1 MKKLKLKDIW
11 NWLQGNGPTLVVNAR
26 DGDGDGIIQ
35 EGTPFERPA
44 KKKAPAKKPVAK
56 KPVATA
62 KKTPAKAPAKAPAKK
77 ATPKK
82 K

>member
-11 NWLQGNGPTLVVNAR
+11 NWLQGNGPTLVINGR

-44 KKKAPAKKPVAK
+44 KKKAPAKKPT
-56 KPVATA
+56 ATA
-62 KKTPAKAPAKAPAKK
+62 KKTPAKAPAKK

>member
-1 MKKLKLKDIW
+1 MAKLKDIW
-11 NWLQGNGPTLVVNAR
+11 TWLKGEGPTLVINAR
-26 DGDGDGIIQ
+26 DADGDGVIQ

-56 KPVATA
+56 KATATTKKPVAKKPATA
-62 KKTPAKAPAKAPAKK
+62 PKKVA
-77 ATPKK
+77 PKK

>member
-11 NWLQGNGPTLVVNAR
+11 NWLQGEGPALVKNAR

-35 EGTPFERPA
+35 DGTPFERPA
-44 KKKAPAKKPVAK
+44 KKKASTKKPVAK
-56 KPVATA
+56 KATA
-62 KKTPAKAPAKAPAKK
+62 KKAPPKAPAKK

>member
-1 MKKLKLKDIW
+1 MKKLKLKDILK
-11 NWLQGNGPTLVVNAR
+11 WLKGEGPTFVINAR

-44 KKKAPAKKPVAK
+44 KKKALAKKTVAK

-62 KKTPAKAPAKAPAKK
+62 KKTPAKAPAKK